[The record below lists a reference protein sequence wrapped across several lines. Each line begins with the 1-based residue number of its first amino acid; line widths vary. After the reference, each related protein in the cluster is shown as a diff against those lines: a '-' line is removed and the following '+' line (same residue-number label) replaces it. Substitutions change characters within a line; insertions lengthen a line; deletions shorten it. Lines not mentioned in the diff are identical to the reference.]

1 MNRLKQQYD
10 KELKGNLAKKFNIKN
25 LLAVPQ
31 VKKIV
36 LNVGVGNTLKDPKF
50 LEAIIND
57 IRTITGQQP
66 VKSAARKSIAG
77 FKIRE
82 GQIVGVMVTLRGP
95 RMYDFLDK
103 LINSALPRVR
113 DFRGLSDKAFDG
125 QGNYHIGL
133 KEQLVFP
140 EINEESLEHTFGLQI
155 SIITN
160 AGTDE
165 KGRELLRSMGFPFAE
180 QAN

>member
-1 MNRLKQQYD
+1 MNRLKVKFN
-10 KELKGNLAKKFNIKN
+10 KELSHDLQKKFGIKN
-25 LLAVPQ
+25 VMAVPQ

-36 LNVGVGNTLKDPKF
+36 INIGVGKTLKDPKF

-57 IRTITGQQP
+57 VRTITGQQP
-66 VKSAARKSIAG
+66 VKTLSRLSISG

-82 GQIVGVMVTLRGP
+82 NQVVGLMVTLRGE

-113 DFRGLSDKAFDG
+113 DFRGLSAKSFDG
-125 QGNYHIGL
+125 RGNYHIGL
-133 KEQLVFP
+133 REQLVFP
-140 EINEESLEHTFGLQI
+140 EISEESLEHTFGMEI
-155 SIITN
+155 SIVTN

-165 KGRELLRSMGFPFAE
+165 KGRELLRSMGFPFSE
-180 QAN
+180 